1 MIKVLIGESQYLIKM
16 ISHNL
21 WITRKVNEHALTAKI
36 LISYNL
42 WITRKV
48 NEHALTAK
56 KLF

>member
-1 MIKVLIGESQYLIKM
+1 MIKDLIEKSQYLIK
-16 ISHNL
+16 
-21 WITRKVNEHALTAKI
+21 
-36 LISYNL
+36 LISRNL